1 MLNADSLMNGTDGWM
16 NRSSMAKSFVGRE
29 RVKWISGVLSSHL
42 IVENDDLD
50 TRMAAIHD
58 KGERAPPKCWSIS
71 PAKGEEL

>member
-1 MLNADSLMNGTDGWM
+1 M
-16 NRSSMAKSFVGRE
+16 MAKSFVGRE

-58 KGERAPPKCWSIS
+58 KGERAPPKC
-71 PAKGEEL
+71 